1 MAILFS
7 ILFSIKMDCPY
18 CRQEREAEQRKEM
31 EQRQRE
37 REQMERERE
46 KERQQRCY
54 ATQQRADAVCQA
66 GPNGDIGWRFSGGE
80 ALSQGLSCLTNQKIA
95 DNACKK

>member
-1 MAILFS
+1 ME
-7 ILFSIKMDCPY
+7 CPY
-18 CRQEREAEQRKEM
+18 CRQKREAEQRKEM
-31 EQRQRE
+31 EQRE
-37 REQMERERE
+37 RERERE
-46 KERQQRCY
+46 KERQQRCD
-54 ATQQRADAVCQA
+54 ASQQRADAVCRA

>member
-1 MAILFS
+1 MKCA
-7 ILFSIKMDCPY
+7 Y
-18 CRQEREAEQRKEM
+18 CQQKEREAEQRKEM
-31 EQRQRE
+31 EQRE

-46 KERQQRCY
+46 KERQQRCD
-54 ATQQRADAVCQA
+54 ASQQRADAVCRA

>member
-1 MAILFS
+1 MKCA
-7 ILFSIKMDCPY
+7 Y
-18 CRQEREAEQRKEM
+18 CQQKERE
-31 EQRQRE
+31 QRE
-37 REQMERERE
+37 REQQQIKEEMELQRE
-46 KERQQRCY
+46 KERQQRCD
-54 ATQQRADAVCQA
+54 ASQQRADAVCRA

>member
-1 MAILFS
+1 MKCA
-7 ILFSIKMDCPY
+7 Y
-18 CRQEREAEQRKEM
+18 CQQKEREAEQRKEM
-31 EQRQRE
+31 EQRE
-37 REQMERERE
+37 REQMERQRE
-46 KERQQRCY
+46 KERQQRCD
-54 ATQQRADAVCQA
+54 ASQQRADAICRA

>member
-1 MAILFS
+1 ME
-7 ILFSIKMDCPY
+7 CPY
-18 CRQEREAEQRKEM
+18 CRQKREAEQRKEM
-31 EQRQRE
+31 EQRE
-37 REQMERERE
+37 REQMERE
-46 KERQQRCY
+46 KERQQRCD
-54 ATQQRADAVCQA
+54 ASQQRADAVCRA

>member
-1 MAILFS
+1 MKCA
-7 ILFSIKMDCPY
+7 Y
-18 CRQEREAEQRKEM
+18 CQQKEREAEQRKEM
-31 EQRQRE
+31 EQRERE
-37 REQMERERE
+37 REQMEREKEREQMERE
-46 KERQQRCY
+46 KERQQRCDVS
-54 ATQQRADAVCQA
+54 QQRADAVCRA